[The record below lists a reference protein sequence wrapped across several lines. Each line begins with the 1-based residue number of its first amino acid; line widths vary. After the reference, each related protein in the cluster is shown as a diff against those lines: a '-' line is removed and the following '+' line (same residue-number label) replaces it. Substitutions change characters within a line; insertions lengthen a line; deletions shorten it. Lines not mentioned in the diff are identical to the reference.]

1 MTEVAGKTVYIT
13 GAGGGMGLL
22 ASKMLA
28 GLGAHI
34 VTLDRTPT
42 DAALHEIESAR
53 RSPEQRVARYKVD
66 VADREMVIGT
76 VGTAIAEAGAPDIL
90 INMAGIGGAAHL
102 IDMKFETF
110 DRVIKINLYGTRN
123 IVEAVLPSMLARGN
137 GKIVLVGSM
146 GGIIPV
152 YGYTA
157 YGSSKFAVVGLAQCL
172 RYELKP
178 RGISVACFCPGE
190 VETPGLAAE
199 RKTLHPASAALK
211 KIGGTMPVEAAVRG
225 LVKGIEHDEAMIIP
239 GWKVKFTYWMHRITP
254 DRLWNAVTDAIV
266 AKAMR
271 ESTSVT
277 SKGMWEGKLNGI
289 VSRAIGER
297 SSLRASLC

>member
-1 MTEVAGKTVYIT
+1 MTEIAGKTVYIT
-13 GAGGGMGLL
+13 GAGSGMGLL
-22 ASKMLA
+22 AGKMLA
-28 GLGAHI
+28 TLGAHI
-34 VTLDRTPT
+34 VTLDRNPT
-42 DAALHEIESAR
+42 DAARHEIESAR
-53 RSPEQRVARYKVD
+53 RSSEQRVAGYKANI
-66 VADREMVIGT
+66 ADREMVIDT
-76 VGTAIAEAGAPDIL
+76 IGTAIAEAGAPDVL
-90 INMAGIGGAAHL
+90 INMAGIGGTAELA
-102 IDMKFETF
+102 DMKFEMF
-110 DRVIKINLYGTRN
+110 DRVIKINLYGTRH

-157 YGSSKFAVVGLAQCL
+157 YGTSKFAVVGLAQCL

-178 RGISVACFCPGE
+178 RGVSVACFCPGE

-239 GWKVKFTYWMHRITP
+239 GLKVKFTCWMHRITP
-254 DRLWNAVTDAIV
+254 DRLWNALTDAIV
-266 AKAMR
+266 AKALR
-271 ESTSVT
+271 EST
-277 SKGMWEGKLNGI
+277 
-289 VSRAIGER
+289 
-297 SSLRASLC
+297 

>member
-1 MTEVAGKTVYIT
+1 MTEIAGKTVYIT
-13 GAGGGMGLL
+13 GAGSGMGLL
-22 ASKMLA
+22 AGKMLA

-53 RSPEQRVARYKVD
+53 RSPEQRVAGYKVD
-66 VADREMVIGT
+66 VADRDIVIGT
-76 VGTAIAEAGAPDIL
+76 VGTAITEAGAPDVL

-102 IDMKFETF
+102 VDMKFETF

-190 VETPGLAAE
+190 VDTPGLAAE
-199 RKTLHPASAALK
+199 RKSLHPASAALK
-211 KIGGTMPVEAAVRG
+211 KIGGAMPVEAAVRG
-225 LVKGIEHDEAMIIP
+225 LVKGIGGRRDSADFREFAAHLSRKRWRSIFQNRSTHFQTFAQDDQLGRAALYP
-239 GWKVKFTYWMHRITP
+239 
-254 DRLWNAVTDAIV
+254 AVRQLDYF
-266 AKAMR
+266 
-271 ESTSVT
+271 
-277 SKGMWEGKLNGI
+277 
-289 VSRAIGER
+289 
-297 SSLRASLC
+297 LRVLLCGHHFQPH

>member
-1 MTEVAGKTVYIT
+1 MTAIAGRVVYIT
-13 GAGGGMGLL
+13 GAGSGMGLL

-34 VTLDRTPT
+34 VTLDRNPR

-66 VADREMVIGT
+66 VSDREIVLAT
-76 VGTAIAEAGAPDIL
+76 VGTAIVEAGAPDVL
-90 INMAGIGGAAHL
+90 INMAGTGGAAKL
-102 IDMKFETF
+102 IDMQFETF
-110 DRVIKINLYGTRN
+110 DRMIKINLYGTRH
-123 IVEAVLPSMLARGN
+123 IVEAVLPSMLARGS

-157 YGSSKFAVVGLAQCL
+157 YGSSKFAVVGLAKCL

-178 RGISVACFCPGE
+178 HGVSVACFCPGE
-190 VETPGLAAE
+190 VDTPGLAAE

-211 KIGGTMPVEAAVRG
+211 RIGGTMPVEAAVRG

-239 GWKVKFTYWMHRITP
+239 GWKVKFTYWMYRITP
-254 DRLWNAVTDAIV
+254 DRLWNGVTDDIV
-266 AKAMR
+266 AKALR
-271 ESTSVT
+271 ESTI
-277 SKGMWEGKLNGI
+277 GHQQ
-289 VSRAIGER
+289 SRT
-297 SSLRASLC
+297 

>member
-1 MTEVAGKTVYIT
+1 MTEIAGKTVYIT
-13 GAGGGMGLL
+13 GAGSGMGLL
-22 ASKMLA
+22 AGKMLA
-28 GLGAHI
+28 ALGANI
-34 VTLDRTPT
+34 VTLDLNPT

-53 RSPEQRVARYKVD
+53 RSSQQRVAGYKVNI
-66 VADREMVIGT
+66 ADREMVIGT
-76 VGTAIAEAGAPDIL
+76 VGTAIAEAGAPDVL
-90 INMAGIGGAAHL
+90 INMAGIGGTAELA
-102 IDMKFETF
+102 DMKFETF
-110 DRVIKINLYGTRN
+110 DRVIKINLYGTRH
-123 IVEAVLPSMLARGN
+123 IVEAVLPSLLARGN

-225 LVKGIEHDEAMIIP
+225 LVTGIEHDEAMIIP

-254 DRLWNAVTDAIV
+254 DRLWNAVTDGIV
-266 AKAMR
+266 AKALR
-271 ESTSVT
+271 ENTI
-277 SKGMWEGKLNGI
+277 GHEQR
-289 VSRAIGER
+289 RA
-297 SSLRASLC
+297 

>member
-1 MTEVAGKTVYIT
+1 MSQMTEIAGKTVYIT
-13 GAGGGMGLL
+13 GAGSGMGLL
-22 ASKMLA
+22 AGKMLA
-28 GLGAHI
+28 GRGAHI
-34 VTLDRTPT
+34 VILDLNPT

-53 RSPEQRVARYKVD
+53 RSLEQRVARYKINI
-66 VADREMVIGT
+66 ADREMVIGT
-76 VGTAIAEAGAPDIL
+76 IGTTIAEVGAPDVL
-90 INMAGIGGAAHL
+90 INMAGIGGTAEL
-102 IDMKFETF
+102 VDMKFETF
-110 DRVIKINLYGTRN
+110 DRVIKINLYGTRH

-199 RKTLHPASAALK
+199 RKSLHPASAALK
-211 KIGGTMPVEAAVRG
+211 NIGGTMPVEAAVRG

-239 GWKVKFTYWMHRITP
+239 GQKVKFTYWMHRITP

-266 AKAMR
+266 AKALR
-271 ESTSVT
+271 EST
-277 SKGMWEGKLNGI
+277 
-289 VSRAIGER
+289 
-297 SSLRASLC
+297 

>member
-66 VADREMVIGT
+66 VADREIVIGT
-76 VGTAIAEAGAPDIL
+76 VGTAIAEAGAPDVL

-102 IDMKFETF
+102 VDMKFETF
-110 DRVIKINLYGTRN
+110 DRIIKINLYGTRN

-254 DRLWNAVTDAIV
+254 DRLWNAVTDGIV

-277 SKGMWEGKLNGI
+277 SKGGM
-289 VSRAIGER
+289 
-297 SSLRASLC
+297 

>member
-13 GAGGGMGLL
+13 GAGSGMGLL
-22 ASKMLA
+22 AGKMLA

-34 VTLDRTPT
+34 VTLDRTPN
-42 DAALHEIESAR
+42 DAALPEIDSAR

-90 INMAGIGGAAHL
+90 INMAGIGGAAQFV
-102 IDMKFETF
+102 DMKFETF

-239 GWKVKFTYWMHRITP
+239 GWKVKVTYWIHRVTP
-254 DRLWNAVTDAIV
+254 DRLWNAITDGIV
-266 AKAMR
+266 ARALR
-271 ESTSVT
+271 ENKVVESP
-277 SKGMWEGKLNGI
+277 K
-289 VSRAIGER
+289 AIGGT
-297 SSLRASLC
+297 L

>member
-1 MTEVAGKTVYIT
+1 MTDVAGKTIYIT
-13 GAGGGMGLL
+13 GAASGMGLL
-22 ASKMLA
+22 AGKMLA
-28 GLGAHI
+28 RLGAHI
-34 VTLDRTPT
+34 VTLDRNPS

-53 RSPEQRVARYKVD
+53 RSPEQRVVRYRVNI
-66 VADREMVIGT
+66 AERERVIGT
-76 VGTAIAEAGAPDIL
+76 VGRVVAEVGPPDIL
-90 INMAGIGGAAHL
+90 INMAGIGGTSEL
-102 IDMKFETF
+102 IDMKYETF
-110 DRVIKINLYGTRN
+110 DRVIQINLYGTRH
-123 IVEAVLPSMLARGN
+123 IVEAVLPSMLRRGN
-137 GKIVLVGSM
+137 CKIVLVGSM

-199 RKTLHPASAALK
+199 RNTLHPASAALK

-239 GWKVKFTYWMHRITP
+239 GWKVKVTYWIHRVTP
-254 DRLWNAVTDAIV
+254 DRLWNAITDAIV
-266 AKAMR
+266 AKALR
-271 ESTSVT
+271 ESKVVDSPKAV
-277 SKGMWEGKLNGI
+277 GGAL
-289 VSRAIGER
+289 
-297 SSLRASLC
+297 

>member
-13 GAGGGMGLL
+13 GAGSGMGLL

-42 DAALHEIESAR
+42 DAARDEIESAR
-53 RSPEQRVARYKVD
+53 RSPEQRVAHYKVD
-66 VADREMVIGT
+66 VADREIVIGT

-102 IDMKFETF
+102 VDMKFETF

-190 VETPGLAAE
+190 VETAGLAAE

-239 GWKVKFTYWMHRITP
+239 GRKVKFTWWMHRITP
-254 DRLWNAVTDAIV
+254 HRVWNAVTDGIV

-271 ESTSVT
+271 ESASVT
-277 SKGMWEGKLNGI
+277 SKGGM
-289 VSRAIGER
+289 
-297 SSLRASLC
+297 

>member
-1 MTEVAGKTVYIT
+1 MTEIDGKTVYIT
-13 GAGGGMGLL
+13 GAGSGMGLL
-22 ASKMLA
+22 AGKMLA
-28 GLGAHI
+28 TLGAHI
-34 VTLDRTPT
+34 VTLDRNPT
-42 DAALHEIESAR
+42 DAARHEIESAR
-53 RSPEQRVARYKVD
+53 RSSEQRVAGYKANI
-66 VADREMVIGT
+66 ADREMVIDT
-76 VGTAIAEAGAPDIL
+76 IGTAIAEAGAPDVL
-90 INMAGIGGAAHL
+90 INMAGIGGTAELA
-102 IDMKFETF
+102 DMKFETF
-110 DRVIKINLYGTRN
+110 DRVIKINLYGTRH

-178 RGISVACFCPGE
+178 RGVSVACFCPGE

-225 LVKGIEHDEAMIIP
+225 LVTGIEHDEAMIIP

-254 DRLWNAVTDAIV
+254 DRLWNAVTDGIV
-266 AKAMR
+266 AKALR
-271 ESTSVT
+271 ESTI
-277 SKGMWEGKLNGI
+277 GQEQR
-289 VSRAIGER
+289 RA
-297 SSLRASLC
+297 

>member
-1 MTEVAGKTVYIT
+1 MTDVAGKTIYIT

-34 VTLDRTPT
+34 VTLDRNPS
-42 DAALHEIESAR
+42 DATLHEIESAR

-66 VADREMVIGT
+66 VADREIVLGT
-76 VGTAIAEAGAPDIL
+76 VATAIAEAGAPDIL

-102 IDMKFETF
+102 VDMKFETF

-146 GGIIPV
+146 GGIVPV

-190 VETPGLAAE
+190 VDTPGLAAE

-225 LVKGIEHDEAMIIP
+225 LVKGIEHDQAMIIP
-239 GWKVKFTYWMHRITP
+239 GWKVKFTYWIHRITP

-266 AKAMR
+266 AKALR
-271 ESTSVT
+271 ESTSVA
-277 SKGMWEGKLNGI
+277 GKD
-289 VSRAIGER
+289 RTA
-297 SSLRASLC
+297 

>member
-1 MTEVAGKTVYIT
+1 MADIAGKTVYIT
-13 GAGGGMGLL
+13 GGASGMGLL
-22 ASKMLA
+22 AGKMLA
-28 GLGAHI
+28 DLGAHVVI
-34 VTLDRTPT
+34 LDLNPT
-42 DAALHEIESAR
+42 ETALHEVESAR
-53 RSPEQRVARYKVD
+53 RSSEQRVARYKINI
-66 VADREMVIGT
+66 ADRETVIGT
-76 VGTAIAEAGAPDIL
+76 VGAAVAEVGTPDIL
-90 INMAGIGGAAHL
+90 INMAGIGGAAEL
-102 IDMKFETF
+102 LDMKFETF

-239 GWKVKFTYWMHRITP
+239 GWKVKSTYWMHRVTP
-254 DRLWNAVTDAIV
+254 DRVWNAITDGIV
-266 AKAMR
+266 AKALR
-271 ESTSVT
+271 ENSVVD
-277 SKGMWEGKLNGI
+277 SPKLG
-289 VSRAIGER
+289 RTA
-297 SSLRASLC
+297 

>member
-1 MTEVAGKTVYIT
+1 
-13 GAGGGMGLL
+13 
-22 ASKMLA
+22 
-28 GLGAHI
+28 
-34 VTLDRTPT
+34 
-42 DAALHEIESAR
+42 
-53 RSPEQRVARYKVD
+53 
-66 VADREMVIGT
+66 MVIGA
-76 VGTAIAEAGAPDIL
+76 VGTAIAETGAPDVL
-90 INMAGIGGAAHL
+90 INMAGIGGTAEL
-102 IDMKFETF
+102 VDMKFEAF

-178 RGISVACFCPGE
+178 RGVSVACFCPGE

-211 KIGGTMPVEAAVRG
+211 RIGGTMPVEAAVRG

-239 GWKVKFTYWMHRITP
+239 GWKVKFTYWMHRMTP
-254 DRLWNAVTDAIV
+254 DRLWNAITDAIV
-266 AKAMR
+266 AKALR
-271 ESTSVT
+271 EST
-277 SKGMWEGKLNGI
+277 
-289 VSRAIGER
+289 
-297 SSLRASLC
+297 

>member
-1 MTEVAGKTVYIT
+1 MTAIAGKVVYIT
-13 GAGGGMGLL
+13 GAGSGMGLL
-22 ASKMLA
+22 AGKMLA

-34 VTLDRTPT
+34 VTLDRNPT
-42 DAALHEIESAR
+42 DVALHEIESAR

-66 VADREMVIGT
+66 VADREIVIAT
-76 VGTAIAEAGAPDIL
+76 VGTAIAEAGAPDVL

-102 IDMKFETF
+102 VDMKFETF
-110 DRVIKINLYGTRN
+110 DRMIKINLYGTRH
-123 IVEAVLPSMLARGN
+123 IVEAVLPAMLARGS

-157 YGSSKFAVVGLAQCL
+157 YGSSKFAVVGLAKCL

-178 RGISVACFCPGE
+178 HGISVACFCPGE

-211 KIGGTMPVEAAVRG
+211 NIGGSMPVEAAVRG

-239 GWKVKFTYWMHRITP
+239 GWKVKLTYWMYRITP
-254 DRLWNAVTDAIV
+254 DRLWNVITDDIV
-266 AKAMR
+266 AKALR
-271 ESTSVT
+271 EST
-277 SKGMWEGKLNGI
+277 
-289 VSRAIGER
+289 IGHQQR
-297 SSLRASLC
+297 SA